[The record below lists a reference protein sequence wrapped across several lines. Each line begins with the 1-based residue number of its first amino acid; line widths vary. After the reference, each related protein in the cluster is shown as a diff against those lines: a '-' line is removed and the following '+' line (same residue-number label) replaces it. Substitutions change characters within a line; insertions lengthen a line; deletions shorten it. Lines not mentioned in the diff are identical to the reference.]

1 RLYYLSLVLSV
12 LHYRFCLSSLSLLF
26 CLFRFVF
33 SLCSSCSCLFRCL
46 SDSIPPRSIFASLE
60 LLLPSCCCSF
70 PFPRVHLSKSLA
82 NSWRFLL
89 TSFLSFLNFISFFS
103 CFFLLFLF
111 FCLFPRVHLSKSL
124 ANSRRFLLTSC
135 LACSKL
141 IACCSWVCPIFLES
155 DSIDCVSWLLS
166 PFPRSCEL

>member
-1 RLYYLSLVLSV
+1 
-12 LHYRFCLSSLSLLF
+12 
-26 CLFRFVF
+26 F

-82 NSWRFLL
+82 NS
-89 TSFLSFLNFISFFS
+89 
-103 CFFLLFLF
+103 
-111 FCLFPRVHLSKSL
+111 
-124 ANSRRFLLTSC
+124 RRFLLTSC

-141 IACCSWVCPIFLES
+141 IACCSLLCPIFLES
-155 DSIDCVSWLLS
+155 DSIDCVSFLLS
-166 PFPRSCEL
+166 PFPRSCELLFSFFSFFFVSLF

>member
-1 RLYYLSLVLSV
+1 D
-12 LHYRFCLSSLSLLF
+12 
-26 CLFRFVF
+26 F

-82 NSWRFLL
+82 NS
-89 TSFLSFLNFISFFS
+89 
-103 CFFLLFLF
+103 
-111 FCLFPRVHLSKSL
+111 
-124 ANSRRFLLTSC
+124 RRFLLTSC

-141 IACCSWVCPIFLES
+141 IACCSLLCSIFLES
-155 DSIDCVSWLLS
+155 DSIDCVSLLLL
-166 PFPRSCEL
+166 PFSCSCEF

>member
-82 NSWRFLL
+82 NSL
-89 TSFLSFLNFISFFS
+89 
-103 CFFLLFLF
+103 
-111 FCLFPRVHLSKSL
+111 
-124 ANSRRFLLTSC
+124 RFLLTSC

-141 IACCSWVCPIFLES
+141 IACCSLLCLIFLES
-155 DSIDCVSWLLS
+155 YYIFFILCLFL
-166 PFPRSCEL
+166 